1 MVPQRAELSG
11 DEVAMIPKFN
21 PAFQTDEEAIANFVV
36 RRFQFEQ
43 IIDALLTGAASGPAP
58 RFLISAPRGAGKT
71 TLCRRVVAEVR
82 TKDALNQYWQPVFLG
97 EESYAVTSAG
107 EFLLEVLFQLN
118 DQAPGA
124 GLLVGWEH
132 AKNAQS
138 ETELIER
145 SLSVLRAFAAK
156 NEKRFIVVVENFHI
170 ILADQVQGSPE
181 PDQELLGIL
190 QDNTLFAVLATSAA
204 AANDEDHD
212 FLPGDYAPIAL
223 TPLSLNECR
232 ELWRALTKDEVA
244 AERIRPIQI
253 LTGGSPRLI
262 HILADFMKTR
272 SLRDLMDNLNFL
284 IDQNTEYFKSQLD
297 ALPAV
302 ERKVFA
308 ALLERFRI
316 THDRTL

>member
-1 MVPQRAELSG
+1 M
-11 DEVAMIPKFN
+11 
-21 PAFQTDEEAIANFVV
+21 
-36 RRFQFEQ
+36 
-43 IIDALLTGAASGPAP
+43 
-58 RFLISAPRGAGKT
+58 
-71 TLCRRVVAEVR
+71 
-82 TKDALNQYWQPVFLG
+82 
-97 EESYAVTSAG
+97 
-107 EFLLEVLFQLN
+107 LFQLN

-223 TPLSLNECR
+223 TPL
-232 ELWRALTKDEVA
+232 
-244 AERIRPIQI
+244 
-253 LTGGSPRLI
+253 
-262 HILADFMKTR
+262 
-272 SLRDLMDNLNFL
+272 
-284 IDQNTEYFKSQLD
+284 
-297 ALPAV
+297 
-302 ERKVFA
+302 
-308 ALLERFRI
+308 
-316 THDRTL
+316 